1 MKVICVCMYIYVHAC
16 LQVLYSFGFMY
27 LCHTACL
34 LCMCT
39 YSTYVCVLLLLV
51 HIHVILF
58 PFLCRFEFEK
68 LVLALSTTRESA
80 AKHISEHLSLLQTSD
95 FSTPSAPDHQLHTFG
110 SVILGCYV
118 SEMGKV
124 MGVCTYVFVDIGVY
138 VFVDMNT
145 YRYILLLGNLVTVVI
160 MSCLLQSDVPP
171 HLVHKVG
178 VTLSCLVVMVW
189 LAMTCSTLAFNT
201 IVDLPF
207 RFFIGRKPLEQ
218 TAVY

>member
-1 MKVICVCMYIYVHAC
+1 M
-16 LQVLYSFGFMY
+16 LYYF
-27 LCHTACL
+27 L
-34 LCMCT
+34 
-39 YSTYVCVLLLLV
+39 
-51 HIHVILF
+51 
-58 PFLCRFEFEK
+58 FLCRFEFEK

-80 AKHISEHLSLLQTSD
+80 AKHISEHLSLLQTSN
-95 FSTPSAPDHQLHTFG
+95 FSPPSAPDHQLHTFG

-124 MGVCTYVFVDIGVY
+124 MGVCTYVFVDMD
-138 VFVDMNT
+138 VDM
-145 YRYILLLGNLVTVVI
+145 YRYILLLGNLVTVVT

-171 HLVHKVG
+171 HLVHKVS
-178 VTLSCLVVMVW
+178 VIRFSFVVRTLSCLVVMVW

>member
-1 MKVICVCMYIYVHAC
+1 MCVHACVRACVHACVRACVHACLHACGVRVCVCDVCVVCAHMKVICVCMYINVHAC
-16 LQVLYSFGFMY
+16 LQVLYSFI
-27 LCHTACL
+27 
-34 LCMCT
+34 CMVLCT
-39 YSTYVCVLLLLV
+39 YAILRVFYVCVRTVRMFVCCCFLFTFMLYY
-51 HIHVILF
+51 F

-124 MGVCTYVFVDIGVY
+124 MGVWTY

-145 YRYILLLGNLVTVVI
+145 EMYHVCIFCCLVT
-160 MSCLLQSDVPP
+160 
-171 HLVHKVG
+171 
-178 VTLSCLVVMVW
+178 W
-189 LAMTCSTLAFNT
+189 
-201 IVDLPF
+201 
-207 RFFIGRKPLEQ
+207 
-218 TAVY
+218 

>member
-1 MKVICVCMYIYVHAC
+1 M
-16 LQVLYSFGFMY
+16 LYY
-27 LCHTACL
+27 
-34 LCMCT
+34 
-39 YSTYVCVLLLLV
+39 
-51 HIHVILF
+51 F

-95 FSTPSAPDHQLHTFG
+95 FSTPSAPDHQLRTFG

-124 MGVCTYVFVDIGVY
+124 MGVWTYVFVDIGVY
-138 VFVDMNT
+138 VFVDMNVDMYT
-145 YRYILLLGNLVTVVI
+145 YILLLGNLVTVVT

-171 HLVHKVG
+171 HLVHKVS
-178 VTLSCLVVMVW
+178 VIRFSFVVRTLSCLVVMVW
-189 LAMTCSTLAFNT
+189 LVMTCSTLAFNT

-207 RFFIGRKPLEQ
+207 RFFIGRKPLEH

>member
-1 MKVICVCMYIYVHAC
+1 M
-16 LQVLYSFGFMY
+16 
-27 LCHTACL
+27 LC
-34 LCMCT
+34 
-39 YSTYVCVLLLLV
+39 Y
-51 HIHVILF
+51 F

-68 LVLALSTTRESA
+68 LVLALSTTCESA

-95 FSTPSAPDHQLHTFG
+95 FSTPSAPDHQLRTFG

-124 MGVCTYVFVDIGVY
+124 MGVCTYAFVDIGVY